1 MAQSQRLAAFPGI
14 SACILE
20 VKLHFNPGAFPHSR
34 RLCEYLFDK
43 QAVKHFPPDLI
54 GEEFT
59 FLFAASKENTT
70 QFNFYLSFELL
81 V

>member
-1 MAQSQRLAAFPGI
+1 MAGKQQVAQSQKLAAFPGI

-20 VKLHFNPGAFPHSR
+20 VKLHFNPSGFPSSK

-43 QAVKHFPPDLI
+43 QAVKHFPVDLI

-59 FLFAASKENTT
+59 FLFAAS
-70 QFNFYLSFELL
+70 LSFG
-81 V
+81 VH

>member
-20 VKLHFNPGAFPHSR
+20 VKLHFNPDTFPHLK

-43 QAVKHFPPDLI
+43 QAVKHFPPDLT
-54 GEEFT
+54 GEEFS
-59 FLFAASKENTT
+59 FLFAASKGNTT
-70 QFNFYLSFELL
+70 QFNLYRSFELL
-81 V
+81 L